1 MTEATR
7 SKGMSVCLVG
17 VTSSPRRSCSDP
29 LGAAG
34 TFEEDKLVPSS
45 EFFTGVPVHPHN
57 NATDLCMRSLS
68 RRGAGGRSS

>member
-34 TFEEDKLVPSS
+34 TFEEDS
-45 EFFTGVPVHPHN
+45 
-57 NATDLCMRSLS
+57 
-68 RRGAGGRSS
+68 